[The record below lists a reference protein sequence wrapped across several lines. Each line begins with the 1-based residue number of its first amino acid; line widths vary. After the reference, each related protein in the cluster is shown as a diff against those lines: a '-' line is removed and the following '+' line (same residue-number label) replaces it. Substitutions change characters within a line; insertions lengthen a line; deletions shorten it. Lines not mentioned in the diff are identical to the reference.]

1 LSEGSGAQS
10 LLEVGAAA
18 ASLPGESVSGDEHAV
33 LPFDGGVLV
42 GAVDGL
48 GHGDEAA
55 HAAGRAL
62 SVLAEDPGA
71 PVPTLFE
78 RCHARLARTRGVVM
92 SLAAFDAS
100 KHRLTWLGVGN
111 VEGTLLRAD
120 AETMWPTESILLLG
134 GVVGFQL
141 PTLRPSTTELR
152 PGDTLVLTTDGI
164 ESGFRHG
171 LRPGGPAQDLA
182 DQLLEDHYK
191 RNDDALV
198 LVARYLG
205 GEG

>member
-1 LSEGSGAQS
+1 LSEGWGPQS

-18 ASLPGESVSGDEHAV
+18 AALHGESVSGDEHVV
-33 LPFDGGVLV
+33 LPFGGGVLV

-92 SLAAFDAS
+92 SLAAFDAA

-111 VEGTLLRAD
+111 VEGTLVRAD
-120 AETMWPTESILLLG
+120 AESMWPTESILLLG

-152 PGDTLVLTTDGI
+152 RGDTLILTTDGI
-164 ESGFRHG
+164 EGGFRHG
-171 LRPGGPAQDLA
+171 LRPGTPAQDLA
-182 DQLLEDHYK
+182 DQLLEDHRK
-191 RNDDALV
+191 QSDDALV

-205 GEG
+205 GE

>member
-18 ASLPGESVSGDEHAV
+18 AALHGESVCGDEHVV
-33 LPFDGGVLV
+33 LPFEGGVLV

-48 GHGDEAA
+48 GHGGEAA

-78 RCHARLARTRGVVM
+78 RCHARLTRTRGVVM
-92 SLAAFDAS
+92 SLAAFDAA

-120 AETMWPTESILLLG
+120 AEVMWPTESILLLG

-152 PGDTLVLTTDGI
+152 RGDTLILTTDGI

-171 LRPGGPAQDLA
+171 LRPGRAAQDLA
-182 DQLLEDHYK
+182 DQLLEDHRK
-191 RNDDALV
+191 QSDDALV

-205 GEG
+205 GGQ